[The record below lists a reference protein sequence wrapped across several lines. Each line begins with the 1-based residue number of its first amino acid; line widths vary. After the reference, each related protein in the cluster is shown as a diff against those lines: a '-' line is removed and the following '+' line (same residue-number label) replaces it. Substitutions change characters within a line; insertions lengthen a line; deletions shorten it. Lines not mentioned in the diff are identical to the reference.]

1 MVLVLEGLPYFGFP
15 EKMKEFMRFVQEQD
29 DSILRLVGGLAML
42 VGLLIVYLG
51 RRGLSCL

>member
-1 MVLVLEGLPYFGFP
+1 MVLVIEGLPYFGFP

>member
-1 MVLVLEGLPYFGFP
+1 MVLVIEGLPYFGFP

-29 DSILRLVGGLAML
+29 DTVLRLVGGLAML